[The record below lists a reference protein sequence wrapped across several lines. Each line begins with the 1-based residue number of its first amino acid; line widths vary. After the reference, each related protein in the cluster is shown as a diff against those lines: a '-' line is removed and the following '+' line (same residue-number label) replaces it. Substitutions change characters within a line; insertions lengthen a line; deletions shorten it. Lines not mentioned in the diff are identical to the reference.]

1 MASGTHVFL
10 SHNWGEDDSG
20 RDNHYR
26 VSLINKELKKLGY
39 QTWFDVDRMTGDIV
53 KQMSQ
58 GIEQTEGVL
67 VFITRRYLE
76 KVTGEN
82 SSDNCKLE
90 FEYATRNK
98 TNSKMIAVV
107 MEKCMSNSH
116 EWTGAVGMH
125 LGGRIYV
132 DMTGDLVDKA
142 YLSKQMEVLQREIQS
157 IGIQL
162 LPGILCSDFIFEL
175 LWRKYTHFPLS
186 LTTMK

>member
-39 QTWFDVDRMTGDIV
+39 QTWFDADRMTGDIV

-162 LPGILCSDFIFEL
+162 LPGILYSDF
-175 LWRKYTHFPLS
+175 S
-186 LTTMK
+186 LNYYGGNIHTFYYR